1 MSNIVLTGFMASG
14 KSAVGCRLAQRLERG
29 FVDLDELIVSRTG
42 MSIPDIFLQQGE
54 PAFRKIENDL
64 CRELAVQDGL
74 VIATGG
80 GTLLNASNRAMFTSN
95 SLLIRL
101 YCSVEETLRRLD
113 LSDDPGRPLLDVSDR
128 RAEIESLLAAR
139 EPAYAAIPWQI
150 DTTGLSI
157 DEIATQILPVARCVY
172 LPVRHTSGQYP
183 IFIGNGTLDLLGT
196 LLQAAGLPKGVRVAV
211 VANPTVNQL
220 YGQRASS
227 ALSSAGYQPLACTL
241 PDGESFKNLTAVESL
256 YSQFLAYEIDR
267 HDIVLALG
275 GGVTGDVAGFAAAT
289 YLRGLRFV
297 QVPTTLLAMVDSSV
311 GGKTGVDMPQGKN
324 LVGAFKQP
332 EAVFMD
338 PTVLST
344 LPIEELRSGLVEAIK
359 HGVISDP
366 PLFELIEST
375 AGQFDLW
382 WGPAGADLLARAVR
396 VKIDVVEEDPF
407 EQGRRAA
414 LNLGHTLGHAVEKTS
429 GYNLRHGEAV
439 GLGMVAVAH
448 FSQALGLAPASLA
461 NRIDKVLENWGL
473 PVRLPTMSINSI
485 LNTILRD
492 KKKRGNSIRWVLP
505 IQIGQVEIDQTV
517 PLDLVEEVIQQ
528 MMSVE
533 KP

>member
-14 KSAVGCRLAQRLERG
+14 KSAVGRSLAERLGRG
-29 FVDLDELIVSRTG
+29 FIDLDELIVSRTG

-54 PAFRKIENDL
+54 PAFRNIESEL
-64 CRELAVQDGL
+64 CRELASQDGL

-80 GTLLNASNRAMFTSN
+80 GTLVNGANRTLFTSN

-101 YCSVEETLRRLD
+101 HCSVEETLRRLD
-113 LSDDPGRPLLDVSDR
+113 LNGAPGRPLLEVSDR
-128 RAEIESLLAAR
+128 RAEIDRLLAAR
-139 EPAYAAIPWQI
+139 EPAYSAIPWQI
-150 DTTGLSI
+150 DTTALSI
-157 DEIATQILPVARCVY
+157 DEIVGQILPVSRCIF
-172 LPVRHTSGQYP
+172 LPVRHTTGQYP
-183 IFIGNGTLDLLGT
+183 IFIGTGALDNLGAF
-196 LLQAAGLPKGVRVAV
+196 LHAAGLPKGVRVAV
-211 VANPTVNQL
+211 VANPTVSQL
-220 YGQRASS
+220 YAQRVSS
-227 ALSSAGYQPLACTL
+227 ALVSSGFQPRACTL
-241 PDGESFKNLTAVESL
+241 PDGEAFKNLAAVESL
-256 YSQFLAYEIDR
+256 YEQFLALDIDR

-332 EAVFMD
+332 EAVIMD
-338 PTVLST
+338 PTALST

-366 PLFELIEST
+366 ALFERIEST

-382 WGPAGADLLARAVR
+382 WGPIGADLLARAVR

-414 LNLGHTLGHAVEKTS
+414 LNLGHTLGHAVEQSS
-429 GYNLRHGEAV
+429 GYSLRHGEAV
-439 GLGMVAVAH
+439 GLGMLAAAH
-448 FSQALGLAPASLA
+448 FAQALGLAPSALASRIGAVLA
-461 NRIDKVLENWGL
+461 HWGL
-473 PVRLPTMSINSI
+473 PVRLPAMPIDSI

-505 IQIGQVEIDQTV
+505 IQIGQVVINQTV
-517 PLDLVEEVIQQ
+517 PPDLVEEVTQQ